1 MDLGLRN
8 KVAVVTGGSR
18 GLGYFSARALAG
30 EGARLAICARGS
42 VGLDTAAESLRGL
55 GAEVL
60 AVQCDI
66 AAEDGAEK
74 LLGAVMERYG
84 GIDVLV
90 NNVGGNRR
98 GTFEETTDRDWLD
111 IIELNVL
118 AGFRASRGAIPTMR
132 ERGGGAIVFISSVFG
147 REKGGPGLSIYNTTK
162 SALISA
168 AGIMALELA
177 KDRIRVNCVAPGS
190 IRFEGG
196 SLGQAREGRPGRHA
210 RLRAGQPPAR
220 PLRAGGGGGG
230 RGGVPRV
237 GTGQPDHGRVRGG
250 GRGAGEVAGVTARGL
265 LRGSRNP
272 PGQARGSVPGGSGVR
287 NSGDSG
293 PKGLAVRQGRVV
305 TAGTLGDS
313 AASWPRRQ
321 SAAGATESTARMR
334 VRGFQ
339 AGEDGIRRSE
349 PTTISN
355 PASSRIAFIRAMDL

>member
-1 MDLGLRN
+1 MDLKLRD

-30 EGARLAICARGS
+30 EGARLAICARGAE
-42 VGLDTAAESLRGL
+42 GLETAAGSLRGL

-66 AAEDGAEK
+66 AAEDGTDT
-74 LLGAVMERYG
+74 LLAAVAERYG

-98 GTFEETTDRDWLD
+98 GRFEETSDRDWLD

-118 AGFRASRGAIPTMR
+118 AGFRASRGAIPMMR
-132 ERGGGAIVFISSVFG
+132 ERGGGSIVFISSVFG

-196 SLGQAREGRPGRHA
+196 SWDKRVKADPDGMRAFVRANLPLGRF
-210 RLRAGQPPAR
+210 
-220 PLRAGGGGGG
+220 G
-230 RGGVPRV
+230 RGEEV
-237 GTGQPDHGRVRGG
+237 GDVVAFLASERASLITGACIAVD
-250 GRGAGEVAGVTARGL
+250 GA
-265 LRGSRNP
+265 
-272 PGQARGSVPGGSGVR
+272 
-287 NSGDSG
+287 
-293 PKGLAVRQGRVV
+293 QGRSLV
-305 TAGTLGDS
+305 
-313 AASWPRRQ
+313 
-321 SAAGATESTARMR
+321 
-334 VRGFQ
+334 
-339 AGEDGIRRSE
+339 
-349 PTTISN
+349 
-355 PASSRIAFIRAMDL
+355 